1 MIVGGIGR
9 GESAIRLAPRR
20 NPNSCTGRALLCTA
34 PTTPVPWVDRH
45 RAWSAPH
52 SFGAPGIGLVCGR
65 PRCAGRRA
73 FPWRIVANPVHSVRP
88 PIRESERRDGR
99 LACSQGVSTVHHPN
113 GGLDTRHDVPSCRHG
128 RPEAGDDSDRRGR
141 SDHPWHE
148 PVHDEPARSSHRPSS
163 GGDPGRS
170 SSGPRNLCARDP
182 PPDRRPVPPR
192 RCRRGCPQRVS
203 SIVGAVPSSC
213 VFAVRRASLTPEGS

>member
-1 MIVGGIGR
+1 MHGSCLVVHCAYNACALGR
-9 GESAIRLAPRR
+9 QTPRMVCATLLRRSGNRSRLWPPAM
-20 NPNSCTGRALLCTA
+20 C
-34 PTTPVPWVDRH
+34 
-45 RAWSAPH
+45 
-52 SFGAPGIGLVCGR
+52 R
-65 PRCAGRRA
+65 PRSVSLAYCREPCAL
-73 FPWRIVANPVHSVRP
+73 RP
-88 PIRESERRDGR
+88 STDSESERRDGR

-113 GGLDTRHDVPSCRHG
+113 GDLDTRHDVPSCRQG

-182 PPDRRPVPPR
+182 PPDRRTVPPR